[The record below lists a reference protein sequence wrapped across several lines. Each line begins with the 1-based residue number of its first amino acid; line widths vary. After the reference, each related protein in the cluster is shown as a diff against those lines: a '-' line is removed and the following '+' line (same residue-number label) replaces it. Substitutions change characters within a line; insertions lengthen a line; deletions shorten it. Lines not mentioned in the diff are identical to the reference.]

1 MNIFSPNSLLLVTM
15 NVSTDDPLLLPLHT
29 PLAQLQ
35 SSAHCHILQA
45 VKVMMYLIHV
55 VVTTSLTVH
64 APATQIPVEESGFVH
79 GVASSAT
86 DSLIANNTGFVPTA
100 AHTSW
105 LQTLL
110 KYIK

>member
-1 MNIFSPNSLLLVTM
+1 
-15 NVSTDDPLLLPLHT
+15 
-29 PLAQLQ
+29 
-35 SSAHCHILQA
+35 
-45 VKVMMYLIHV
+45 MYLIHV
-55 VVTTSLTVH
+55 VVTISLTVH

-105 LQTLL
+105 HGATPDTVEIH
-110 KYIK
+110 K